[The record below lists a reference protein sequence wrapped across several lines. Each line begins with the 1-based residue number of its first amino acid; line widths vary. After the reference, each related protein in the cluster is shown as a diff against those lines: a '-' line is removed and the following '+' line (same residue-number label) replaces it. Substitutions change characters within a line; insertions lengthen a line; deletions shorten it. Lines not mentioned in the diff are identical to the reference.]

1 MLLSIDAASGG
12 RTKARLTSLVPFAL
26 FILRFTNITLSIT
39 MKSKYVSRPTSLRL
53 SVSPASLYNTPSS
66 TPMNSPTM
74 DTKPPPPSSSTSDK
88 LRQVLSG
95 RVSKKERR
103 KREGDV
109 NSRDDKG
116 RSALHFACAGGH
128 ADLVTLLLDRGADV
142 DSRDV
147 NGNTPLHLA
156 VCSSQVDVVLVL
168 LRANANVDATDH
180 FQRTPLQLVQSRLN
194 MLRVT
199 ECTETLLN
207 DLRKLIE
214 ILSLCTTHH
223 PNHSTT
229 LDPALLTERLE
240 RITTTDEAVRVVDEL
255 KELLERLKVD
265 DT

>member
-1 MLLSIDAASGG
+1 
-12 RTKARLTSLVPFAL
+12 
-26 FILRFTNITLSIT
+26 

-53 SVSPASLYNTPSS
+53 SVSPASLYSTPTS

-74 DTKPPPPSSSTSDK
+74 DTAKSYPSTSPASSTEK
-88 LRQVLSG
+88 LHRVLSG
-95 RVSKKERR
+95 RVSKKDARR
-103 KREGDV
+103 KREDIGRDVVGRDV
-109 NSRDDKG
+109 NSRDEKG

-128 ADLVTLLLDRGADV
+128 VELVTMLLDRGADV
-142 DSRDV
+142 ESRDV

-194 MLRVT
+194 MIHVT

-214 ILSLCTTHH
+214 ILTLCTTQTHSPH
-223 PNHSTT
+223 SYHSTT
-229 LDPALLTERLE
+229 LDPALLAARLE

-255 KELLERLKVD
+255 KELLGRLKVD